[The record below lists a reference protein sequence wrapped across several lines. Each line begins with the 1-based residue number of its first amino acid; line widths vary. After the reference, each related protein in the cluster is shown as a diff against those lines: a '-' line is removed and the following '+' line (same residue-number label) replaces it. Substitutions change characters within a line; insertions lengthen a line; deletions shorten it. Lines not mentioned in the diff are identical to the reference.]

1 MIKRLYPRARFM
13 SILAIAGCLL
23 VSGCG
28 SPKEGGDKAVPASN
42 PSPSDEPAVTAA
54 SVSPDGASGQASS
67 EPFPSA
73 GSTGQPTETD
83 TAAPTPEASSAVG
96 QHGTSGASAQSL
108 FPTPAPS
115 SARTQEAPVQL
126 IPRTVP
132 ADEQNGAVS
141 PTPASASPA
150 DAGSPSP
157 SGNAAASPAP
167 TPAESAPR
175 ILQPGHA
182 TIDDSP

>member
-1 MIKRLYPRARFM
+1 MIKRHYPRARFM

-28 SPKEGGDKAVPASN
+28 SPKEGGDRSAPAAN
-42 PSPSDEPAVTAA
+42 LSPSDEPAVAAA
-54 SVSPDGASGQASS
+54 SVSPDEGSGQASS
-67 EPFPSA
+67 EPSPSA
-73 GSTGQPTETD
+73 GSTGQPAGTA
-83 TAAPTPEASSAVG
+83 TAAPTSGASAAAG

-115 SARTQEAPVQL
+115 SAPRQEAPVQL

-150 DAGSPSP
+150 DAGSPTP
-157 SGNAAASPAP
+157 SGSAAFSPAP
-167 TPAESAPR
+167 TPTESAPR

-182 TIDDSP
+182 TMDDSP